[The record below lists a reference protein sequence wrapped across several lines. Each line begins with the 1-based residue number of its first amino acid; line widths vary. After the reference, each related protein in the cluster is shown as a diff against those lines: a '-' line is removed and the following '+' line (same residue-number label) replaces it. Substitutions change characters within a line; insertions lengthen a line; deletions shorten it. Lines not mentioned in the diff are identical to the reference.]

1 MQVLRSVETSW
12 KRSFLMLAA
21 AAGLALAGFWILD
34 AVMYPWA
41 VSLTSPTLPGTW
53 HGELFTPAGREQWF
67 GLELSADD
75 AGRHGNLKV
84 LGASARLCGAD
95 GLREYDGFTRPENWR
110 GTQFNMVLAATDR
123 RPEGLAFINLS
134 ADWDRTNQIRAQA
147 QFASG
152 GSQTVAAERVG
163 APTRPGADPDT
174 LATVFLT
181 LRRGQLRDFGAA
193 CARLHPQ
200 TVRESSGRKS

>member
-1 MQVLRSVETSW
+1 MNLHRSVETNW
-12 KRSFLMLAA
+12 KRSFLVLAA
-21 AAGLALAGFWILD
+21 AVLLALAGFWLLD

-41 VSLTSPTLPGTW
+41 VSVTSPTLPGTW
-53 HGELFTPAGREQWF
+53 QGELTTPTGREQWF
-67 GLELSADD
+67 ALELSADD

-152 GSQTVAAERVG
+152 GSQTVATERG
-163 APTRPGADPDT
+163 SAPTRPGADPDT
-174 LATVFLT
+174 LASVYVT
-181 LRRGQLRDFGAA
+181 LRRGLLRDFEAA
-193 CARLHPQ
+193 CARLNPL
-200 TVRESSGRKS
+200 TARESPWRKS